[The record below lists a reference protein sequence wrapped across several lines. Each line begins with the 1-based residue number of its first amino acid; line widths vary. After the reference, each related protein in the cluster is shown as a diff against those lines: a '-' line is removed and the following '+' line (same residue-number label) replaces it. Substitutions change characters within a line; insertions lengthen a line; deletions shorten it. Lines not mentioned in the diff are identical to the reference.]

1 VTKIAACV
9 LSMALG
15 LAVFT
20 SPVALANTSSAQGA
34 TQTNPKKARKAYLK
48 HQKHEQKKERKAQKK
63 AEKKWK
69 KQHQAG
75 D

>member
-1 VTKIAACV
+1 VTKIVACV

-15 LAVFT
+15 LAVLS
-20 SPVALANTSSAQGA
+20 SPVALADTSLAQGA
-34 TQTNPKKARKAYLK
+34 TQTSPKKTRKAYLK

-75 D
+75 N